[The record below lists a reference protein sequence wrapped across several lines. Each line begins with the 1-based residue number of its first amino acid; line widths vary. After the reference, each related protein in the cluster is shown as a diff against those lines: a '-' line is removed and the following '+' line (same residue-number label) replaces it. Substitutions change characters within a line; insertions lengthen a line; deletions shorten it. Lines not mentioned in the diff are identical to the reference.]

1 MYKVTDVKELSAE
14 TVNQKSNSVKE
25 NSSNSEKAI
34 QQDIKDFHFK
44 IPNIFSILYN
54 LINKI

>member
-1 MYKVTDVKELSAE
+1 MYKVVNVKELGKESKKTNE
-14 TVNQKSNSVKE
+14 VKDNSKLTDKE
-25 NSSNSEKAI
+25 I
-34 QQDIKDFHFK
+34 QHEIKDFHFK